1 MNALR
6 TLARPTQQ
14 SARLL
19 GAQRMFHAGQPRF
32 TGKTVEATSDSF
44 AKLVDKADHPVIVDF
59 YAEWCG
65 PCKMLGP
72 LLEKSV
78 AANPK
83 VTLVKLNVDEAN
95 ELAAKFK
102 IAALPTVAAFQNGE
116 IVDQFI
122 GMRNGAQVEQFVKQH
137 AERA

>member
-6 TLARPTQQ
+6 TLVRPTQQ

-32 TGKTVEATSDSF
+32 TGKTVEASTESF
-44 AKLVDKADHPVIVDF
+44 EQLVKKADHPVIVDF

-83 VTLVKLNVDEAN
+83 VTLVKLNVDNAN
-95 ELAAKFK
+95 ELAGEYN
-102 IAALPTVAAFQNGE
+102 IAALPTVYAFQNGDV
-116 IVDQFI
+116 VDQFV
-122 GMRNGAQVEQFVKQH
+122 GMRSGPQVEEFVKNH
-137 AERA
+137 AGRA